1 ESEYRV
7 VSRENFER
15 GLPLGTMRCDSRRM
29 LADRIHTIR
38 RTQTFAPRALR
49 RFVSGIRPQRES
61 DSGLEVRASFLV
73 AESLGDEPT
82 RVVWGEGHSLHALGG
97 EAASA
102 GFVGT
107 KTWAHTA
114 GGATPLLILWD
125 SGSGRLK
132 AVIEAFVLGQLRTG
146 AVSGVATRWLARS
159 DAA

>member
-1 ESEYRV
+1 VEESEYRV

-15 GLPLGTMRCDSRRM
+15 GLPLATMRCDSRRM

-82 RVVWGEGHSLHALGG
+82 RVHLAGRYVDLVVSVDGALKFRRKVAVYDAPIIPISLIYP
-97 EAASA
+97 
-102 GFVGT
+102 V
-107 KTWAHTA
+107 
-114 GGATPLLILWD
+114 
-125 SGSGRLK
+125 
-132 AVIEAFVLGQLRTG
+132 
-146 AVSGVATRWLARS
+146 
-159 DAA
+159 